1 MVLPTFTG
9 EHIDI
14 LLLFFEFLKKK
25 IFLPPLSLSPI
36 AEIGRYMNVNVYA
49 PFDVKIG
56 QQRIKRYVLNIN
68 SRLAYN
74 IYQ

>member
-36 AEIGRYMNVNVYA
+36 AEIGRYRNVNVYA
-49 PFDVKIG
+49 PLNVKIG

-74 IYQ
+74 IYL